1 MPSEEEL
8 ARHVVVV
15 GHGMV
20 GHRFVEA
27 MRARDTEASWRITVL
42 AEEQTL
48 PTTQSGSLMTPVYA
62 VRVSGD

>member
-1 MPSEEEL
+1 M
-8 ARHVVVV
+8 VV

-27 MRARDTEASWRITVL
+27 MRARDTEASWRMTVL
-42 AEEQTL
+42 AEEPTL